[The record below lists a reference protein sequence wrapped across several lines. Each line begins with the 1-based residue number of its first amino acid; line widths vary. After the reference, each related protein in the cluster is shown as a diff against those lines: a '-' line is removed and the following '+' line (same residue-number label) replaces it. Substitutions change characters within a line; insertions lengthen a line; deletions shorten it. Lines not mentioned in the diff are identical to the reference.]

1 MKEDNQMKNYVL
13 FNSLAGGG
21 KCEDDARMLA
31 TLLDGETEFINLLKI
46 KNYQLFFSTLNG
58 DDKLF
63 LCGGDGTLNK
73 FVNNTQGIDIKND
86 IYYFPCGT
94 GNDFATDIGFSACS
108 YPVKINEYIVNLP
121 TVTVDNDITAKFING
136 VGYGI
141 DGYCADEGE
150 RLRSLGKKKINY
162 TNIAV
167 KGLLFFYRPTNA
179 TVIIDDKEYFFKK
192 VWLAPTMNGR
202 YYGGGMMPAPNQR
215 RLRDDKR
222 VTLMI
227 FHGAGKLRTLINF
240 PSIFK
245 GEHVNN
251 QKIVKIFEGK
261 KITVKFDRPTPLQID
276 GETIVNVR
284 EYTVE
289 V

>member
-1 MKEDNQMKNYVL
+1 MKNYLL
-13 FNSLAGGG
+13 FNPRAGGG
-21 KCEDDARMLA
+21 KCEEDAKILTA
-31 TLLDGETEFINLLKI
+31 LLDGETEVINVLKI
-46 KNYQLFFSTLNG
+46 KDYSLFFSTLNL
-58 DDKLF
+58 DDKII

-73 FVNNTQGIDIKND
+73 FVNNIQGLTVKNE
-86 IYYFPCGT
+86 ICYYPCGT
-94 GNDFATDIGFSACS
+94 GNDFATDIGYEAGGV
-108 YPVKINEYIVNLP
+108 PVKINKYLENLP
-121 TVTVDNDITAKFING
+121 TVTVDNDIKLKFING

-162 TNIAV
+162 TSIAV
-167 KGLLFFYRPTNA
+167 KGLLFYYRPTNA
-179 TVIIDDKEYFFKK
+179 NVIVDGREYFFKK

-202 YYGGGMMPAPNQR
+202 YYGGGMIPAPNQM

-222 VTLMI
+222 VTLML

-251 QKIVKIFEGK
+251 QKMVKIFEGK
-261 KITVKFDRPTPLQID
+261 QITVKFDRPTPLQVD
-276 GETIVNVR
+276 GETILNVK
-284 EYTVE
+284 EYTVN